1 MDKSVTVETEGG
13 SLADV
18 DESVEVEVALLIE
31 VWLLALHAA
40 SALSSPLAI
49 STTTYRIAKQLNC

>member
-1 MDKSVTVETEGG
+1 L
-13 SLADV
+13 LADV
-18 DESVEVEVALLIE
+18 DESVEVAVVSLTE

-49 STTTYRIAKQLNC
+49 STTTCRIAKQLNC